1 MEKIDKIETTDRK
14 GNVFS
19 FEITEEPLTVGKYEG
34 IYYNIHEPNYKGW
47 KHFVFKILFLDN
59 SRILIYMIDNQDIP
73 ELSEKGIVK
82 PMIEKLRTIHKK
94 TIVSST
100 NIESLKVD
108 DSEGRVQNV
117 TQYWARWAIE
127 NSKIRYV
134 KEEDRY
140 YYDY

>member
-1 MEKIDKIETTDRK
+1 
-14 GNVFS
+14 
-19 FEITEEPLTVGKYEG
+19 
-34 IYYNIHEPNYKGW
+34 
-47 KHFVFKILFLDN
+47 
-59 SRILIYMIDNQDIP
+59 MIDNQDIP